1 MFVDLESLH
10 REEKRERQR
19 EKKGGGEGEG
29 KHTIH
34 TYKHMG
40 LKY

>member
-19 EKKGGGEGEG
+19 ERKGGGEGEG